1 VSIGSGNAPAIFG
14 RACNDSHRS
23 LAALSAG
30 FAETASSTTLL
41 KLPSWVMPAKAHGM
55 VASNS
60 TTTVLFII
68 RFILNLYVANYK
80 IVKDYSRY

>member
-1 VSIGSGNAPAIFG
+1 
-14 RACNDSHRS
+14 
-23 LAALSAG
+23 
-30 FAETASSTTLL
+30 
-41 KLPSWVMPAKAHGM
+41 M